1 MKGRIKRIERALTL
15 AFVCL
20 SPVIHHGLIS
30 TASEG
35 EYDDVC
41 EDHLMFWVIWC
52 HSGVAC
58 LAFGEDFGEFGENGD
73 A

>member
-1 MKGRIKRIERALTL
+1 MIDLVLRIVVIYKRELRGVKGRIKRIERALTL

-41 EDHLMFWVIWC
+41 EDH
-52 HSGVAC
+52 
-58 LAFGEDFGEFGENGD
+58 
-73 A
+73 